1 MDVLYWAFAGPWYL
15 LKGILR
21 ALWFMLCLPFRLR
34 KHLKGQRSAHGSS
47 RWATRW
53 EQLRK
58 GAIRGEGVILG
69 RGAFGRLIRFS
80 TDGLVMV
87 FASTGAG
94 KGLGVVIPSLLTYKG
109 SMVVTDPKGE
119 NYAITR
125 RCRQGMGRVRMLNP
139 RDLIHSDR
147 FNPLDMIRNDG
158 VSAADDAAALAK
170 LMVKPDT
177 RESHWDDKATEILTA
192 LILHTL
198 QEPPASRTLAA
209 VRKLSVGARETFIAT
224 LEEIALHSPS
234 LTAREIASGAL
245 TSAVDADGNFSPEF
259 GSILSNVQKA
269 TAPWSAGSPAGILSS
284 SSTFTFNDL
293 ISEVTTVYLCVDED
307 LLNVYDRWLRVM
319 VGCILATLT
328 RAKANRP
335 KRKVVLMLNEVA
347 VLGRLETLESQSGL
361 LRAYCTPVLIWQN
374 MLQVYRIYGHD
385 NGKAFL
391 ANASARVFFGVNDND
406 TAQYVAHMLGNA
418 PTVSRSS
425 GVSRTGYGYDSQQQ
439 GESESGYWL
448 LDASEVQRSPTR
460 TIVKIRT
467 VDYPILGHRID
478 YRRIWRWRRL
488 WDKWDGTP
496 PSGFNTPPQNP
507 DHDTEDTDIVP
518 LAYQGEP
525 SRARH
530 EPMGRNI

>member
-1 MDVLYWAFAGPWYL
+1 MDVLYWTFAAPWYAL
-15 LKGILR
+15 VWTCRLVWFLVRCPFLLHRRLKGR
-21 ALWFMLCLPFRLR
+21 R
-34 KHLKGQRSAHGSS
+34 GAHGSA

-53 EQLRK
+53 EQWRK
-58 GAIRGEGVILG
+58 RAIRGEGVILG
-69 RGAFGRLIRFS
+69 RGAFGRLVRFS

-94 KGLGVVIPSLLTYKG
+94 KGLGVVIPSLLTYQG

-125 RCRQGMGRVRMLNP
+125 RRRQSLGKVRMMNP
-139 RDLIHSDR
+139 RDLVHSDR
-147 FNPLDMIRNDG
+147 FNPLDMIRDDG
-158 VSAADDAAALAK
+158 VSAADDAAALAR
-170 LMVKPDT
+170 LMVKPDA

-192 LILHTL
+192 MILHTL
-198 QEPPASRTLAA
+198 QEPPASRTLAS
-209 VRKLSVGARETFIAT
+209 VRKLSTGARETFIAT
-224 LEEIALHSPS
+224 LEEIARYSPS
-234 LTAREIASGAL
+234 LAAREIASGAL
-245 TSAVDADGNFSPEF
+245 TSAVDAEGNFSPEF

-293 ISEVTTVYLCVDED
+293 LTDVTTVYLCVDEE
-307 LLNVYDRWLRVM
+307 LLAVYDRWLRVM
-319 VGCILATLT
+319 VGCILNTLT

-335 KRKVVLMLNEVA
+335 NRKVVLMLDEVA

-406 TAQYVAHMLGNA
+406 TAQYVATMLGNA
-418 PTVSRSS
+418 PTVSRST
-425 GVSRTGYGYDSQQQ
+425 GTSRNGTGYDSHQEGQ
-439 GESESGYWL
+439 SESGYWL

-460 TIVKIRT
+460 AIIKLRT
-467 VDYPILGHRID
+467 VDYPILGRRID
-478 YRRIWRWRRL
+478 YRKIWRWRGS
-488 WDKWDGTP
+488 WDRWDGAHQVGFHNVPVNPDRDTDNDEVPPLPYLNP
-496 PSGFNTPPQNP
+496 PSRSREGYSGRTP
-507 DHDTEDTDIVP
+507 
-518 LAYQGEP
+518 
-525 SRARH
+525 
-530 EPMGRNI
+530 